1 VGGREGERE
10 GGDSWATRE
19 TNLKRRPRTLMAGA
33 LTIAV
38 RLLETRPKPKQGR
51 DQWRGRER
59 ERGAEVCVGVGVA
72 RCLAASLVSSVATR
86 APLKE
91 AVAEELRPQTPRTRA
106 PKTNTR
112 PRPLRGSRGALS
124 QPEQREKHTREREG
138 EDGQRFSARALLFL
152 RLVLQRVCARVQAKS
167 GGELRSLA
175 ASPPPTQGH
184 TKTPRDH
191 LNGWCVSLRVCDPPV
206 SSDHQPNS
214 SPLCNVVEWLRWR

>member
-1 VGGREGERE
+1 MNEWMTDWTRDEWVANGCATLRGKSDGWRRRVGGVRQASKRTKVLEELTWSGGRKRERE

-106 PKTNTR
+106 PKTNT
-112 PRPLRGSRGALS
+112 
-124 QPEQREKHTREREG
+124 T
-138 EDGQRFSARALLFL
+138 
-152 RLVLQRVCARVQAKS
+152 
-167 GGELRSLA
+167 
-175 ASPPPTQGH
+175 T
-184 TKTPRDH
+184 TTT
-191 LNGWCVSLRVCDPPV
+191 
-206 SSDHQPNS
+206 
-214 SPLCNVVEWLRWR
+214 